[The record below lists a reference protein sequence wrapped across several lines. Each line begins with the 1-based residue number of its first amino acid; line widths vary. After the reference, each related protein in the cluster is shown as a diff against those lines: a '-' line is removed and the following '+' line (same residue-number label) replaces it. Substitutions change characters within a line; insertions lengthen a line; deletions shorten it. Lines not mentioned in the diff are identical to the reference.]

1 MPNFG
6 IGIGAVTFSAETEI
20 ALYCIFVGWFVANE
34 KKKRETKKSRQSRN
48 STKPYFTSVCNRA
61 LHPQSCLVKGVTS
74 TYK

>member
-20 ALYCIFVGWFVANE
+20 ALFAFFLGSKQKRRERAKVCTCNYV
-34 KKKRETKKSRQSRN
+34 KKN

-61 LHPQSCLVKGVTS
+61 LHP
-74 TYK
+74 